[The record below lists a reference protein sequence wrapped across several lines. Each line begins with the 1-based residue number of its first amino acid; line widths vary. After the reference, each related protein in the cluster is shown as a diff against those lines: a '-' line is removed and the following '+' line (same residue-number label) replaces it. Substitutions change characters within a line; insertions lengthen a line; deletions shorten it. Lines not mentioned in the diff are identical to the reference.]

1 MDGAL
6 IFQDLHASGQLG
18 ELRREIGHAGASLG
32 AGLSHGGWSSART
45 LAALAVCAVL
55 GIGCRGKPLGA
66 CNPDPPVGVLGTVCG
81 FANPED
87 VEGVPQARLV
97 LVSEMRVGHE
107 GGALAALVPGGAPVV
122 RRLWPG
128 GREPGDVRSGPVVG
142 DPACTTPPGEGVFSP
157 HGIASA
163 PGEVAGVVRVAVVDH
178 QPAREAIEL
187 FDLHGAGEGA
197 SLTWRGCV
205 PMLPATVGN
214 DLAIAPDGEIVVAN
228 FAPAMHGLAFVFS
241 QIKGGLGR
249 ATGDVMG
256 WDRENGWRHVPGTEA
271 PLPNGVA
278 VSRDGGIIFYSESG
292 AKEIARVSRAGG
304 SPARTAVRGN
314 PDNLAWSSRGTLLV
328 GSHTDGPALL
338 TCVLGRRPC
347 PTGWSLLEIDPRTLI
362 VTELLHHDG
371 SVIGAVAS
379 ATEIDGRFYLGS
391 VFGDRIGVWK
401 APGATSTPASGG

>member
-1 MDGAL
+1 
-6 IFQDLHASGQLG
+6 
-18 ELRREIGHAGASLG
+18 
-32 AGLSHGGWSSART
+32 
-45 LAALAVCAVL
+45 
-55 GIGCRGKPLGA
+55 
-66 CNPDPPVGVLGTVCG
+66 
-81 FANPED
+81 
-87 VEGVPQARLV
+87 
-97 LVSEMRVGHE
+97 
-107 GGALAALVPGGAPVV
+107 
-122 RRLWPG
+122 
-128 GREPGDVRSGPVVG
+128 
-142 DPACTTPPGEGVFSP
+142 
-157 HGIASA
+157 
-163 PGEVAGVVRVAVVDH
+163 
-178 QPAREAIEL
+178 
-187 FDLHGAGEGA
+187 
-197 SLTWRGCV
+197 
-205 PMLPATVGN
+205 
-214 DLAIAPDGEIVVAN
+214 
-228 FAPAMHGLAFVFS
+228 
-241 QIKGGLGR
+241 
-249 ATGDVMG
+249 MG